1 MRLTWVCVAVAA
13 LVWGSCGMAGER
25 PTPPAGVCYSDA
37 TSGTPAAAP
46 TPLAEVVRVL
56 ALLPEPK
63 VAYADLGCGDGRWL
77 FAAAERWPGV
87 RIIGVELDPVTAAA
101 TRDQVRRAGLADRV
115 TVITGDATQVD
126 VQVDV
131 ATAYLYADVLEQLRP
146 RLEKLRAFA
155 SYLHRPPGLPVVR
168 NGDSWFYTQPTPQA
182 AVWNGRTFTSA
193 VCSDP
198 NCAMCRSIRAQLSVA
213 VSVAA
218 PEPTKAASGKWVRT
232 KVCNGRACWFE
243 DRWVPA
249 Q

>member
-1 MRLTWVCVAVAA
+1 MRLTVVVLVVAMTMLNATGV
-13 LVWGSCGMAGER
+13 AGER
-25 PTPPAGVCYSDA
+25 PTPPAGVCYGDA

-46 TPLAEVVRVL
+46 TPMAEVVRVL

-63 VAYADLGCGDGRWL
+63 IAYADLGCGDGRWL

-87 RIIGVELDPVTAAA
+87 RIIGVELDPVTAEA
-101 TRDQVRRAGLADRV
+101 TREQVRRAGLTHRI
-115 TVITGDATQVD
+115 TIKTGDATRVD
-126 VQVDV
+126 VSADV

-168 NGDSWFYTQPTPQA
+168 NGDSWFYSQPTPQA
-182 AVWNGRTFTSA
+182 VAVWNGRAFTSA
-193 VCSDP
+193 VCSDA
-198 NCAMCRSIRAQLSVA
+198 NCVMCRSIRAQL
-213 VSVAA
+213 AA
-218 PEPTKAASGKWVRT
+218 PVATPEPAKAASGQWVRT

-249 Q
+249 P